1 MTGSNQ
7 VAVEVPPAA
16 RCLAVLKQQLGQALL
31 QHIADDAAAP
41 PELKAALRRQSA
53 ALDDIRQGVRL
64 LLSYFEQQGNRPVL
78 WRAKHAAAFS
88 QPCLT
93 SKAAQ
98 PGCHAC
104 AVMPR

>member
-1 MTGSNQ
+1 
-7 VAVEVPPAA
+7 
-16 RCLAVLKQQLGQALL
+16 
-31 QHIADDAAAP
+31 
-41 PELKAALRRQSA
+41 
-53 ALDDIRQGVRL
+53 VRL